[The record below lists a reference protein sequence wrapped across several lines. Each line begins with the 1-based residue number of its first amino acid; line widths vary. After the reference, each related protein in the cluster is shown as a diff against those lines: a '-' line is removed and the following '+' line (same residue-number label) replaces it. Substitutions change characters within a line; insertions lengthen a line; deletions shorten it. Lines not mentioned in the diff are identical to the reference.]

1 MMQLIKNL
9 IKAFGDAIL
18 SGSYAVQF
26 LASAN
31 YHPNSAN
38 IIPGD
43 IDIVLAYKGA
53 SKHDIRLPRLSD
65 TYKFAIDGQQ
75 YCFTTLQSTR
85 GDLASITYTDANHSI
100 SVDVIRLTYVPATV
114 IINDIKCI
122 APEPLLKIYHQG
134 AEVCGLSPE
143 NAAKKQLSHELK
155 TSILNDIINS
165 QQEAS
170 SVKQQPEALLFD
182 SPVKQQHGTLLFDSP
197 VKQQHGTLSFD
208 SPVKRQP

>member
-1 MMQLIKNL
+1 MTQLIKNL
-9 IKAFGDAIL
+9 IKVFGSDATL

-31 YHPNSAN
+31 YHPNFAN
-38 IIPGD
+38 IRPSD
-43 IDIVLAYKGA
+43 IDIALAYKGA

-85 GDLASITYTDANHSI
+85 GDLASITYTDAIHSI

-122 APEPLLKIYHQG
+122 APEPLLEIYHRG
-134 AEVCGLSPE
+134 VEVCGLSPE
-143 NAAKKQLSHELK
+143 DAAKKQFSHELK

-170 SVKQQPEALLFD
+170 SVKQQ
-182 SPVKQQHGTLLFDSP
+182 
-197 VKQQHGTLSFD
+197 HGTLSFD
-208 SPVKRQP
+208 SPVKRQPRGLLFDSLDD